1 MITKA
6 NKRVKDTK
14 SAFFIVIWLIF
25 IGTVLFLSYFLYTH
39 FNKLVDSDISSELI
53 LARQLADEKS
63 IISRNWYYATEL
75 HVFSAQLVYEFL
87 FLLFSNWLK
96 IRIAGCVMCYVILL
110 FSAKCLCRSL
120 GISRLFPV
128 IGIFMMI
135 PFSYDYFEFVLM
147 NVYYI
152 PNLVFLLLVISI
164 AISVMNSKNHKN
176 ILITL
181 SALLSV
187 ACGTNGARMIL
198 MLFIPLFLTAILNRV
213 LSVKTNGLNITN
225 MMYKSNRLLLISI
238 VDTIGVVLGYLINAV
253 ILSKNYYFL
262 KWNVSLHGITFDN
275 MPKVLSG
282 FARELGYSSGTNT
295 AQAYIA
301 DFFSVAVIAL
311 TVFFIIYALTHK
323 EKISDG
329 FFIISL
335 FTLFAVI
342 VFIGLYLVADML
354 YWDRYNIP
362 IIICS
367 FFVIL
372 CGLQEYKT
380 TKFRNSKAVLLCTLA
395 VLMVITASMQY
406 WTISR
411 MDKTKE
417 LRAIAEWLPENGYY
431 NGYATYWNANVLTE
445 LSNGQEEM
453 YSWVDA
459 GQEGGNLM
467 ETVSDPTHIFK
478 WLQPMSHSENKPEG
492 KVFMLLTGDEAK
504 YCQWKLDY
512 SHVVWGTDNYIIYG
526 FDSFDDYLASTTGS

>member
-1 MITKA
+1 
-6 NKRVKDTK
+6 
-14 SAFFIVIWLIF
+14 
-25 IGTVLFLSYFLYTH
+25 
-39 FNKLVDSDISSELI
+39 
-53 LARQLADEKS
+53 
-63 IISRNWYYATEL
+63 
-75 HVFSAQLVYEFL
+75 
-87 FLLFSNWLK
+87 
-96 IRIAGCVMCYVILL
+96 
-110 FSAKCLCRSL
+110 
-120 GISRLFPV
+120 
-128 IGIFMMI
+128 MMI